1 MASVIVC
8 SRCGKDGHLATAC
21 SKPFYRTQCS
31 FCNKLGHDLSD
42 CKLKRQR
49 DWEIRQAERQAERQ
63 AKKEQWETERRA
75 REQARLS
82 KLERRLD
89 GEERTLLRT
98 QRESAAKQR
107 REAEKTYLRRME
119 LEQKRFQEGLES
131 RRMLTAALALKR
143 MVADWQGLQSYPL
156 PGIAA
161 APLDDDMQTWHFNLR
176 GARGELQGLVLHGV
190 MRFPPSY
197 PCDPPELRLCTP
209 APHPNIVEETEGFG
223 VCMDML
229 EVGVVTPYGG
239 WSSSYSA
246 SSILLQL
253 QSVLFDERAC
263 LYDRI
268 TLEQALTAAEELSC
282 SCGHCFRNAKPA
294 FSNASEIRAS
304 KLKTV
309 RRPVTT
315 LSNRRAM
322 SKIEAQGTQVNVTD
336 DSLYEESTCASD
348 VSGQPLAA
356 TALSAEW
363 ELQVSK
369 PTSDVPSLDKLEP
382 GCMIESHFKVKGG
395 TKSKR
400 LDMGKCVTISDSI
413 AGIIF
418 SDGVK
423 QTIPR
428 EWISRITCCAGR
440 ELPRYTELDQECEAL
455 AEPLPIC
462 SVVPSSFAGMI
473 GRLPLRLLVEVLL
486 LVAPEDASN
495 FASCSKFF
503 SALGEEGY
511 LWKHFFCQRYP
522 SSELTAENMADWKH
536 CFLLE
541 VHGIASDL
549 SCFHTKQSFQD
560 SVLGLPVDYSVNP
573 RTHKIDY
580 ISTTFECLSAEGFD
594 SGVRLSQWNEEF
606 KDCIPLYLTDEHF
619 QRGRSR
625 LEEAIFRLSP
635 NWDAECF
642 KPAMVLEVLPKLMN
656 TMVVLL
662 CDKGL
667 EASERAVDG
676 YFLVWRLLAACVET
690 YGLRNEVCSRLSSFK
705 EKEQNRCKEVLPS
718 LGDFIPLLTV
728 CDDARFTWATMSKE
742 LMSESLDR
750 NVLWA
755 CRANPEFSLPK
766 KNILGEGADADR
778 LNATFESTKVSKR
791 LYMFHV
797 HFLELVTRQSY
808 DLYYG
813 RPPSSV
819 RVAFKRAVQD
829 ILAVS
834 SWDGFFAACR
844 QRCPNSSQLTDSL
857 KQATLNSLRRG
868 YHSERTDFSRI
879 HASGVSHILRKG
891 ETYRVSST
899 VSTVNL
905 VLGSDSS
912 AILCGACLVYEDLTC
927 THVVHYGSRQAY
939 RGAIRHS
946 GDTQVNGVSKHTIDI
961 DLNAL
966 PSSANRLFLT
976 LCSCGCTDLSGF
988 KNPTI
993 DMRDELGSPLCTY
1006 SLEQA
1011 GNAPT
1016 VVMAAIWR
1024 GEAGWQ
1030 VTAIGQHSAVRCCG
1044 DYSVVK
1050 REIRSIKL

>member
-1 MASVIVC
+1 
-8 SRCGKDGHLATAC
+8 
-21 SKPFYRTQCS
+21 
-31 FCNKLGHDLSD
+31 LSD

-49 DWEIRQAERQAERQ
+49 DWEARQAARQAERQ
-63 AKKEQWETERRA
+63 AKKEQWETELCL

-82 KLERRLD
+82 KLSSAEERRLNA
-89 GEERTLLRT
+89 EQRTLLRT
-98 QRESAAKQR
+98 QRQTAAKQR
-107 REAEKTYLRRME
+107 TDAEKTYLYRMDV
-119 LEQKRFQEGLES
+119 EQKKFQEGAES
-131 RRMLTAALALKR
+131 RRMLTAALAFKR
-143 MVADWQGLQSYPL
+143 MVADWQGLQSCPL
-156 PGIAA
+156 PGVAA
-161 APLDDDMQTWHFNLR
+161 QPVDDDMQTWHFNLR

-190 MRFPPSY
+190 LRFPPSY

-209 APHPNIVEETEGFG
+209 APHPNIIEETEGFG

-229 EVGVVTPYGG
+229 ETGAVTRYGG

-263 LYDRI
+263 LYDRV
-268 TLEQALTAAEELSC
+268 TLEEALTAAEELQC
-282 SCGHCFRNAKPA
+282 SCGHCFRSAKPA
-294 FSNASEIRAS
+294 FSNASEIRTS
-304 KLKTV
+304 KLKTIS
-309 RRPVTT
+309 RPIMA
-315 LSNRRAM
+315 LSNWRAEV
-322 SKIEAQGTQVNVTD
+322 KLEAQSAQVNATD
-336 DSLYEESTCASD
+336 VDSVCEESTCASEPSGRPPVA
-348 VSGQPLAA
+348 VS
-356 TALSAEW
+356 LSATW
-363 ELQVSK
+363 EMQVCR
-369 PTSDVPSLDKLEP
+369 PTSTVLTLDKLEH
-382 GCMIESHFKVKGG
+382 GCTIESHFKVKGG

-400 LDMGKCVTISDSI
+400 SDIGKCVSVGESTIGI
-413 AGIIF
+413 AF
-418 SDGVK
+418 TDGVK

-428 EWISRITCCAGR
+428 EWISRIISCAGR
-440 ELPRYTELDQECEAL
+440 ALPRYTELELECEASS
-455 AEPLPIC
+455 EPLPIC
-462 SVVPSSFAGMI
+462 VSVTSSSACTI
-473 GRLPLRLLVEVLL
+473 GRLPLRLLVEMLL
-486 LVAPEDASN
+486 GLAPEDASN
-495 FASCSKFF
+495 LASCSKFF
-503 SALGEEGY
+503 SNLGEDGH
-511 LWKHFFCQRYP
+511 LWKHFFRQRYP
-522 SSELTAENMADWKH
+522 GSELTAENLSDWKH

-549 SCFHTKQSFQD
+549 TCFHTKQTFRD

-594 SGVRLSQWNEEF
+594 SGVRLSQWNEDF
-606 KDCIPLYLTDEHF
+606 KDCIPLYLSEEHF
-619 QRGRSR
+619 QQGRAR

-635 NWDAECF
+635 NWDAEYF

-667 EASERAVDG
+667 EASDRVVDG

-690 YGLRNEVCSRLSSFK
+690 YGLQKEICSRLSAFK
-705 EKEQNRCKEVLPS
+705 EKEQNRCKEVVPS
-718 LGDFIPLLTV
+718 LGDLIPLLTV

-766 KNILGEGADADR
+766 RNILGEGADADR

-797 HFLELVTRQSY
+797 HFLELVTRQNY
-808 DLYYG
+808 DVYYG

-819 RVAFKRAVQD
+819 RTAFKTVVQD

-857 KQATLNSLRRG
+857 KQATLNSLRKG

-879 HASGVSHILRKG
+879 HASGVSHILKKG

-899 VSTVNL
+899 VATVNL

-927 THVVHYGSRQAY
+927 TNIVHYCKRQAY
-939 RGAIRHS
+939 SGAIRHS
-946 GDTQVNGVSKHTIDI
+946 GDTQVNGKSKHTIDV

-966 PSSANRLFLT
+966 PSSVNRLFLT

-988 KNPTI
+988 KNPAI
-993 DMRDELGSPLCTY
+993 DMGDGLGSPLCTY

-1024 GEAGWQ
+1024 SETGWQ

-1050 REIRSIKL
+1050 RDIQKIKL